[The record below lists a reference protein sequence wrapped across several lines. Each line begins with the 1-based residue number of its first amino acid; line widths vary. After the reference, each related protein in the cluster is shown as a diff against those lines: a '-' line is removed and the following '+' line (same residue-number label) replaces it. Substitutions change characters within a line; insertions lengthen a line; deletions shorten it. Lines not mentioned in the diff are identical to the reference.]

1 MDLFDIAEAE
11 EKNKR
16 IKYLVPLIKK
26 YQKSYYDG
34 EGEVSDAE
42 FDALWDE
49 LKSLDPSNPVL
60 QKVGADSVNF
70 EKALHVMP
78 MGSQAKAA
86 SPEEFLEWAQ
96 KHVYP

>member
-34 EGEVSDAE
+34 EGEVSDGKPG
-42 FDALWDE
+42 
-49 LKSLDPSNPVL
+49 KSSLTRGIS
-60 QKVGADSVNF
+60 
-70 EKALHVMP
+70 
-78 MGSQAKAA
+78 
-86 SPEEFLEWAQ
+86 
-96 KHVYP
+96 